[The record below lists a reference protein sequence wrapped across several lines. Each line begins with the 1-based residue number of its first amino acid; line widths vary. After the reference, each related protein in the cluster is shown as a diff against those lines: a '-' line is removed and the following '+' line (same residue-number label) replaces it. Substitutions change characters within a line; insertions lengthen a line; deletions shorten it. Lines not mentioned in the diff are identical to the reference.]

1 MLLFKFLKIIVV
13 SCLFFLPACGYK
25 PLINFNQ
32 KNHPIFSNGNF
43 ILFSPK
49 NYIDFHIKKSLL
61 KDFGYPQYPKYQIE
75 LNSFLEKSKSIIT
88 ENNENTRYNFKL
100 ISTLNLIELNTKKII
115 FSKKIISKTAFTSS
129 INMTGFQTETAKNYA
144 EQRLAYDTAEKI
156 KIEILIHQNEILS

>member
-1 MLLFKFLKIIVV
+1 MLLFKFFKIIAA
-13 SCLFFLPACGYK
+13 SCLFLIPSCGYK

-32 KNHPIFSNGNF
+32 NNHPIFSSGNF

-49 NYIDFHIKKSLL
+49 NDIDFHIKKKLL
-61 KDFGYPQYPKYQIE
+61 KDFGYPQMPKYQIE
-75 LNSFLEKSKSIIT
+75 LKSSLEQSKSIIT

-100 ISTLNLIELNTKKII
+100 ISNLNLIELNTKKII
-115 FSKKIISKTAFTSS
+115 FSKIIISNTAFTSS

-156 KIEILIHQNEILS
+156 KIEILIHQKEILS